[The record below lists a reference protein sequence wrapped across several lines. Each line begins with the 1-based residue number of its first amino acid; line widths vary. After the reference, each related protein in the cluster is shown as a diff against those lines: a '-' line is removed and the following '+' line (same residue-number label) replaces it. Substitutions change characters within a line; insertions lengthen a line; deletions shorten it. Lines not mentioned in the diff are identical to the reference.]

1 MVRTG
6 DDTTTLDKISEGRVA
21 TIVSIEAGKGILS
34 RLLGMGLVPGAKIR
48 VLVNSGGGV
57 IVISVYGTEI
67 SLSRGIAQKLLVKV
81 ESNEEN

>member
-21 TIVSIEAGKGILS
+21 TIVSIEAEKGILS